1 MKIITNSMIVEM
13 NNMYSKGK
21 SYKTIANNMNISPY
35 TVKKYIKNQKIENIP
50 EKITFNKPLPKFNSK
65 IFQNEDWG
73 KLCVLDEN
81 EIQEIRKLWEE
92 MEF

>member
-35 TVKKYIKNQKIENIP
+35 TVKKYIKNKKIENIP
-50 EKITFNKPLPKFNSK
+50 KQITFNKPLPKFNSK